1 MDFECG
7 TSDAGELVWA
17 KQRRC
22 REELGGHMQRTVGQG
37 RWLLVAIGTLVL
49 VVAAGC
55 GRVDLEDL
63 TPEAVRTQEAAD
75 ATEQAA
81 NPPAGGSDGGTPA
94 TDGSGGGA
102 VAGDVA
108 AGRSIYNTEC
118 AGCHEQ
124 GRAASLIGQS
134 LDPATI
140 IPQLRSGEG
149 FTAPH
154 PVYRPTDI
162 RPLSDNDFQNIF
174 AFLASE

>member
-1 MDFECG
+1 
-7 TSDAGELVWA
+7 
-17 KQRRC
+17 
-22 REELGGHMQRTVGQG
+22 MQRTMGQA
-37 RWLLVAIGTLVL
+37 RWLLIAIGTLVL
-49 VVAAGC
+49 VIAAGC

-63 TPEAVRTQEAAD
+63 TPEAVRTQEAAE

-81 NPPAGGSDGGTPA
+81 NPPTGGGDSGTPG
-94 TDGSGGGA
+94 TDGSSGGA
-102 VAGDVA
+102 VTGGDVA

-118 AGCHEQ
+118 AGCHQQ
-124 GRAASLIGQS
+124 GRAASLLGKS

-149 FTAPH
+149 FSAPH

-162 RPLSDNDFQNIF
+162 RPLSDTDFQNIF